1 MQALKPCASTN
12 EICTRVRALFLEK
25 CVILDE
31 RSRSRDRAFNK
42 GGKGERGKGLTS
54 IQLKGGLLALFVL
67 AVAPFLTGQ
76 KTLSLSDALQE
87 GLENNYQIRLSQT
100 DLAVAQSNNNDAL
113 TGKYPTISLGLSPG
127 IGYRN
132 NSNPASI
139 VATSSI
145 FSYNIAPAVNL
156 NWTLFNG
163 GRIEMNKERLA
174 TLADLSA
181 GQLQVQ
187 VENTLADIIN
197 AYYNAVIQ
205 QEQIGVRQRVLNLSR
220 DRIEYQEIR
229 SEYGQGGMFNEL
241 QARDAYLTDSTN
253 LVIQKLNYQLAVR
266 NLLLVMGAEDLNQSL
281 SLTTPLDEG
290 TTNYDRTALEN
301 QLLATNSQLRALRVN
316 QTLADINTR
325 LIEAENKPTV
335 GLTAGV
341 SYDYS
346 LATGTQTFVFGDAPP
361 DPRDLPG
368 IGATTFNGQLGV
380 SVNYLLFDGGARDV
394 RAQTAK
400 LQEITSRLN
409 VEATSQQLRA
419 TLHNTLDRY
428 ENQLEIVDLTR
439 RLIANAEQNLSI
451 SEERFK
457 GGTINSF
464 DYRAIQVNYI
474 NAEFQLLN
482 ALLNLKNTETEVL
495 RLTGQIVD

>member
-1 MQALKPCASTN
+1 MQAPKPCASTN
-12 EICTRVRALFLEK
+12 EFCTRVRALDKGRKE
-25 CVILDE
+25 E
-31 RSRSRDRAFNK
+31 RNK
-42 GGKGERGKGLTS
+42 GRKGERNKERS
-54 IQLKGGLLALFVL
+54 SFRLKGAFLSFFVL
-67 AVAPFLTGQ
+67 AVTPFLTGQ
-76 KTLSLSDALQE
+76 RALSLSDALQE
-87 GLENNYQIRLSQT
+87 SLENNYQIRLSQA
-100 DLAVAQSNNNDAL
+100 DLAVAQNNNSDAL

-156 NWTLFNG
+156 TWTLFNG
-163 GRIEMNKERLA
+163 GRIEMNKDRLA

-187 VENTLADIIN
+187 VENTLANVIN
-197 AYYNAVIQ
+197 AYYNAVVQ
-205 QEQIGVRQRVLNLSR
+205 QEQIEVRQRVLNLSR
-220 DRIEYQEIR
+220 DRIEYQQIR
-229 SEYGQGGMFNEL
+229 AEYGQGGTFDEL

-266 NLLLVMGAEDLNQSL
+266 NLLQGLGSDDLNQNL
-281 SLTTPLDEG
+281 TLTTSLDEVAE
-290 TTNYDRTALEN
+290 NYDRAALEN
-301 QLLATNSQLRALRVN
+301 QLLATNSQLRTLRVN
-316 QTLADINTR
+316 QALADINTR
-325 LIEAENKPTV
+325 LIEAEHKPTV
-335 GLTAGV
+335 GLTAGAN
-341 SYDYS
+341 YDYS

-368 IGATTFNGQLGV
+368 IGATTLNGQLGL
-380 SVNYLLFDGGARDV
+380 SVNYLLFDGGARNV
-394 RAQTAK
+394 RAQSAK
-400 LQEITSRLN
+400 LQEITARLD
-409 VEATSQQLRA
+409 VEAVSQQLRA
-419 TLHNTLDRY
+419 TLLNTLDRY
-428 ENQLEIVDLTR
+428 ENQREIVDLTR
-439 RLIANAEQNLSI
+439 RLIANAEQNLGI

-464 DYRAIQVNYI
+464 DYRAIQLNYI